1 VEALDEQS
9 LNGRRQGRVSH
20 ESLRTVLS
28 ALKILVDLILV
39 EISSDRLDTFRP
51 LRLIQTSSGI
61 PSVLRFCGFRNISN
75 FSNLFLASDLALA
88 IFCGRV
94 ADINLE
100 LLVDLQ
106 EDFLKGGNGNTIT
119 DNAKVVQFI
128 IKLGKELGEAVGR
141 FV

>member
-1 VEALDEQS
+1 
-9 LNGRRQGRVSH
+9 
-20 ESLRTVLS
+20 
-28 ALKILVDLILV
+28 
-39 EISSDRLDTFRP
+39 
-51 LRLIQTSSGI
+51 
-61 PSVLRFCGFRNISN
+61 
-75 FSNLFLASDLALA
+75 LASDLALA